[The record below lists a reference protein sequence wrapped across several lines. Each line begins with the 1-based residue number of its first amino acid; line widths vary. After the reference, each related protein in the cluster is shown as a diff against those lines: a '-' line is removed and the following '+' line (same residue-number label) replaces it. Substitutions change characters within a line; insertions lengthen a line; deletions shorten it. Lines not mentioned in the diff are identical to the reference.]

1 MALFDRFLNRR
12 AVPAYALPLLA
23 ALFVGAVVLTGW
35 LFRGQRLDLTQ
46 NQQYTLSAGTVHILE
61 GAKQPVKLRLFY
73 SETATRNYP
82 QFRVFAQRVQEL
94 LQEISERSRGK
105 VTLEVIDPVPFSDA
119 EDQAAGFGLRGLPL
133 NNSGESLYFGLVGS
147 TADGSDVIMPFIHPD
162 KEAFLEY
169 DIAKLLSSLIES
181 KPPVIALLSNLP
193 TGPNIDASGQPN
205 LGWLIDQQLSDR
217 FELRRL
223 QANPGSIGDDVD
235 LLMVVHPKQLSDD
248 TLYAIDQF
256 VLRGGRLLAFV
267 DPDAETDVGGNP
279 MDPASLGMGRSSDL
293 GRLFGA
299 WGIEYNPVQVVLDPQ
314 YALQVQPPDPSAAP
328 VRNPSLLGLNKA
340 AMNQR
345 DVVSADLESVNLA
358 SAGAFSLAETSPLK
372 LETLLQSSSKAALS
386 DTETVR
392 LAAGDPSRLIEGL
405 KPADTPFV
413 LAARLSGNLKT
424 AFPERRADKQLMQ
437 SAKPANMIIVA
448 DTDILSDRL
457 WADVQ
462 NFLGQ
467 PIVNAFANNG
477 DFIYNA
483 VDNLIG
489 NSDLIAVRTR
499 MTARRPF
506 QRVETLRRTA
516 EQRYQL
522 QEKQLQ
528 QQLADLE
535 QKLSALQPAQ
545 AEGAPPA
552 ALTAAQQVELQKF
565 QKQKAQARRELRD
578 VQHQLNADI
587 DELGGRIKLLNILA
601 MPALVV
607 MFAAFLAFRRRAQR
621 RSARSPG

>member
-1 MALFDRFLNRR
+1 MALFDRFFNRR

-23 ALFVGAVVLTGW
+23 LLFVGAVVLSGW
-35 LFRGQRLDLTQ
+35 LFRGLRLDLTQ
-46 NQQYTLSAGTVHILE
+46 NRQYTLSAGTLHILE

-73 SETATRNYP
+73 SETAARNYP

-94 LQEISERSRGK
+94 LLEISERSKGK
-105 VTLEVIDPVPFSDA
+105 VTLEVVDPEPFSDA
-119 EDQAAGFGLRGLPL
+119 EDQAASFGLRGLPL
-133 NNSGESLYFGLVGS
+133 GNNGGSLYFGLVGS
-147 TADGSDVIMPFIHPD
+147 TADGSEVIMPFVHPD

-169 DIAKLLSSLIES
+169 DVAKLLSSLIEP
-181 KPPVIALLSNLP
+181 KPPVIGLLSDLP

-223 QANPGSIGDDVD
+223 QADPGSIGDDVD
-235 LLMVVHPKQLSDD
+235 LLMVVHPKQFSDD

-256 VLRGGRLLAFV
+256 VLRGGRLLVFV
-267 DPDAETDVGGNP
+267 DPDAETDAGGNP
-279 MDPASLGMGRSSDL
+279 MDPASLGLGRSSDL
-293 GRLFGA
+293 GRLFDA

-358 SAGAFSLAETSPLK
+358 SAGFFSLAESSPLK

-392 LAAGDPSRLIEGL
+392 LAAGDPSRLLQGL

-413 LAARLSGNLKT
+413 LAARLSGTLKT
-424 AFPERRADKQLMQ
+424 AFPERHADKQLMQ
-437 SAKPANMIIVA
+437 SAKPANMILVA

-477 DFIYNA
+477 DFVYNA

-499 MTARRPF
+499 VTARRPF

-516 EQRYQL
+516 EQRYQA
-522 QEKQLQ
+522 QEQQLQ
-528 QQLADLE
+528 QQLAELE
-535 QKLSALQPAQ
+535 RKLSSLQPAQ

-552 ALTAAQQVELQKF
+552 PLTAAQQAELQKF
-565 QKQKAQARRELRD
+565 QKQKAQARRELRE

-587 DELGGRIKLLNILA
+587 DELGGRIKLINILA
-601 MPALVV
+601 MPVLVV
-607 MFAAFLAFRRRAQR
+607 LVAAFLAFRRRSQR
-621 RSARSPG
+621 RSA

>member
-1 MALFDRFLNRR
+1 MALFDRFFNRR

-23 ALFVGAVVLTGW
+23 LLFVGAVVLSGW
-35 LFRGQRLDLTQ
+35 LFRGLRLDLTQ
-46 NQQYTLSAGTVHILE
+46 NRQYTLSAGTLHILD

-73 SETATRNYP
+73 SETAARNYP

-94 LQEISERSRGK
+94 LLEISERSKGR
-105 VTLEVIDPVPFSDA
+105 VTLEVIDPEPFSDA
-119 EDQAAGFGLRGLPL
+119 EDQAASFGLRGLPL
-133 NNSGESLYFGLVGS
+133 GNNGGSLYFGLVGS
-147 TADGSDVIMPFIHPD
+147 TADGSEVIMPFVHPD

-169 DIAKLLSSLIES
+169 DVAKLLSSLIEP
-181 KPPVIALLSNLP
+181 KPPVIGLLSDLP

-223 QANPGSIGDDVD
+223 QADPGSIGDDVD
-235 LLMVVHPKQLSDD
+235 LLMVVHPKQFSDD

-256 VLRGGRLLAFV
+256 VLRGGRLLVFV
-267 DPDAETDVGGNP
+267 DPDAETDAGGNP
-279 MDPASLGMGRSSDL
+279 MDPASLGLGRSSDL
-293 GRLFGA
+293 GRLFDA

-358 SAGAFSLAETSPLK
+358 SVGFFSLAESSPLK

-392 LAAGDPSRLIEGL
+392 LAAGDPSRLLQGL

-413 LAARLSGNLKT
+413 LAARLSGTLKT
-424 AFPERRADKQLMQ
+424 AFPERHADKQLMQ
-437 SAKPANMIIVA
+437 SAKPANMILVA

-477 DFIYNA
+477 DFVYNA

-499 MTARRPF
+499 VTARRPF

-516 EQRYQL
+516 EQRYQA
-522 QEKQLQ
+522 QEQQLQ
-528 QQLADLE
+528 QQLAELE
-535 QKLSALQPAQ
+535 RKLSALQPAQ

-552 ALTAAQQVELQKF
+552 PLTAAQQAELQKF
-565 QKQKAQARRELRD
+565 QKQKAQARRELRE

-587 DELGGRIKLLNILA
+587 DELGGRIKLINILA
-601 MPALVV
+601 MPVLVV
-607 MFAAFLAFRRRAQR
+607 LVAAFLAFRRRSQR
-621 RSARSPG
+621 RSA

>member
-1 MALFDRFLNRR
+1 MALFDRFFNRR

-23 ALFVGAVVLTGW
+23 LLFVGAVVLSGW
-35 LFRGQRLDLTQ
+35 LFRGLRLDLTQ
-46 NQQYTLSAGTVHILE
+46 NRQYTLSAGTLHILE
-61 GAKQPVKLRLFY
+61 GAKQPVKLQLFY
-73 SETATRNYP
+73 SETAARNYP

-94 LQEISERSRGK
+94 LLEISERSKGR
-105 VTLEVIDPVPFSDA
+105 VTLEVIDPEPFSDA
-119 EDQAAGFGLRGLPL
+119 EDQAASFGLRGLPL
-133 NNSGESLYFGLVGS
+133 GNNGGSLYFGLVGS
-147 TADGSDVIMPFIHPD
+147 TADGSEVIMPFVHPD

-169 DIAKLLSSLIES
+169 DVAKLLSSLIEP
-181 KPPVIALLSNLP
+181 KPPVIGLLSDLP

-223 QANPGSIGDDVD
+223 QADPGSIGDDVD
-235 LLMVVHPKQLSDD
+235 LLMVVHPKQFSDD

-256 VLRGGRLLAFV
+256 VLRGGRLLVFV
-267 DPDAETDVGGNP
+267 DPDAETDAGGNP
-279 MDPASLGMGRSSDL
+279 MDPASLGLGRSSDL
-293 GRLFGA
+293 GRLFDA

-358 SAGAFSLAETSPLK
+358 SAGFFSLAESSPLK

-392 LAAGDPSRLIEGL
+392 LAAGDPSRLLQGL

-413 LAARLSGNLKT
+413 LAARLSGTLKT
-424 AFPERRADKQLMQ
+424 AFPERHADKQLMQ
-437 SAKPANMIIVA
+437 SAKPANMILVA

-477 DFIYNA
+477 DFVYNA

-499 MTARRPF
+499 VTARRPF

-516 EQRYQL
+516 EQRYQA
-522 QEKQLQ
+522 QEQQLQ
-528 QQLADLE
+528 QQLAELE
-535 QKLSALQPAQ
+535 RKLSALQPAQ

-552 ALTAAQQVELQKF
+552 PLTAAQQAELQKF
-565 QKQKAQARRELRD
+565 QKQKAQARRELRE

-587 DELGGRIKLLNILA
+587 DELGGRIKLINILA
-601 MPALVV
+601 MPVLVV
-607 MFAAFLAFRRRAQR
+607 LVAAFLAFRRRSQR
-621 RSARSPG
+621 RSA

>member
-1 MALFDRFLNRR
+1 MAPFNRLADRFLNRR

-23 ALFVGAVVLTGW
+23 VLFVALVVLSGW
-35 LFRGQRLDLTQ
+35 LFRGLRLDLTQ
-46 NQQYTLSAGTVHILE
+46 NRQYTLSPGTLHIVE

-73 SETATRNYP
+73 SETAARNYP

-94 LQEISERSRGK
+94 LQEISERSKGK
-105 VTLEVIDPVPFSDA
+105 IALETIDPEPFSDA
-119 EDQAAGFGLRGLPL
+119 EDEAASFGLRGLPL
-133 NNSGESLYFGLVGS
+133 NNSGGSLYFGLVGS

-169 DIAKLLSSLIES
+169 DIAKLLASLIEA
-181 KPPVIALLSNLP
+181 KPPVIGLLSDLP
-193 TGPNIDASGQPN
+193 TGPNIDANGQPN

-235 LLMVVHPKQLSDD
+235 LLMVVHPKQFSDD

-256 VLRGGRLLAFV
+256 VLRGGRLLVFV

-279 MDPASLGMGRSSDL
+279 MDPASLGLGRSSDL

-314 YALQVQPPDPSAAP
+314 YALQVQPPDPNAAP

-358 SAGAFSLAETSPLK
+358 STGSFSLTEDSPLK
-372 LETLLQSSSKAALS
+372 LEALLQSSSKASLS
-386 DTETVR
+386 DNETVR
-392 LAAGDPSRLIEGL
+392 LAAGDPSQLLQSI
-405 KPADTPFV
+405 KPADSPFI

-424 AFPERRADKQLMQ
+424 AFPERRAEKQLMQ
-437 SAKPANMIIVA
+437 SVKTANMIVVA

-477 DFIYNA
+477 DFVYNA

-516 EQRYQL
+516 EQRYQT
-522 QEKQLQ
+522 QERQLQ
-528 QQLADLE
+528 QQLAELE

-552 ALTAAQQVELQKF
+552 ALTAEQQAELQKF

-587 DELGGRIKLLNILA
+587 DELGGRIKLINILA
-601 MPALVV
+601 MPAIVILV
-607 MFAAFLAFRRRAQR
+607 AGFLAFRRRSQR
-621 RSARSPG
+621 RPA

>member
-1 MALFDRFLNRR
+1 MALFDRFFNRR

-23 ALFVGAVVLTGW
+23 LLFVGAVVLSGW
-35 LFRGQRLDLTQ
+35 LFRGLRLDLTQ
-46 NQQYTLSAGTVHILE
+46 NRQYTLSAGTLHILD

-73 SETATRNYP
+73 SETAARNYP

-94 LQEISERSRGK
+94 LLEISERSKGR
-105 VTLEVIDPVPFSDA
+105 VTLEVIDPEPFSDA
-119 EDQAAGFGLRGLPL
+119 EDQAASFGLRGLPL
-133 NNSGESLYFGLVGS
+133 GNNGGSLYFGLVGS
-147 TADGSDVIMPFIHPD
+147 TADGSEVIMPFVHPD

-169 DIAKLLSSLIES
+169 DVAKLLSSLIEP
-181 KPPVIALLSNLP
+181 KPPVIGLLSDLP

-223 QANPGSIGDDVD
+223 QADPGSIGDDVD
-235 LLMVVHPKQLSDD
+235 LLMVVHPKQFSDD

-256 VLRGGRLLAFV
+256 VLRGGRLLVFV
-267 DPDAETDVGGNP
+267 DPDAETDAGGNP
-279 MDPASLGMGRSSDL
+279 MDPASLGLGRSSDL
-293 GRLFGA
+293 GRLFDA

-358 SAGAFSLAETSPLK
+358 SVGFFSLAESSPLK

-392 LAAGDPSRLIEGL
+392 LAAGDPSRLLQGL

-413 LAARLSGNLKT
+413 LAARLSGTLKT
-424 AFPERRADKQLMQ
+424 AFPERHADKQLMQ
-437 SAKPANMIIVA
+437 SAKPANMILVA

-477 DFIYNA
+477 DFVYNA

-499 MTARRPF
+499 VTARRPF

-516 EQRYQL
+516 EQRYQA
-522 QEKQLQ
+522 QEQQLQ
-528 QQLADLE
+528 QQLAELE
-535 QKLSALQPAQ
+535 RKLSSLQPAQ

-552 ALTAAQQVELQKF
+552 PLTAAQQAELQKF
-565 QKQKAQARRELRD
+565 QKQKAQARRELRE

-587 DELGGRIKLLNILA
+587 DELGGRIKLINILA
-601 MPALVV
+601 MPVLVV
-607 MFAAFLAFRRRAQR
+607 LVAAFLAFRRRSQR
-621 RSARSPG
+621 RSA

>member
-1 MALFDRFLNRR
+1 MALFDRFFNRR

-23 ALFVGAVVLTGW
+23 LLFVGAVVLSGW
-35 LFRGQRLDLTQ
+35 LFRGLRLDLTQ
-46 NQQYTLSAGTVHILE
+46 NRQYTLSAGTLHILE

-73 SETATRNYP
+73 SETAARNYP
-82 QFRVFAQRVQEL
+82 QFRVFAQRVEEL
-94 LQEISERSRGK
+94 LLEISERSKGR
-105 VTLEVIDPVPFSDA
+105 VTLEVIDPEPFSDA
-119 EDQAAGFGLRGLPL
+119 EDQAASFGLRGLPL
-133 NNSGESLYFGLVGS
+133 GNNGGSLYFGLVGS
-147 TADGSDVIMPFIHPD
+147 TADGSEVIMPFVHPD

-169 DIAKLLSSLIES
+169 DVAKLLSSLIEP
-181 KPPVIALLSNLP
+181 KPPVIGLLSDLP

-223 QANPGSIGDDVD
+223 QADPGSIGDDVD
-235 LLMVVHPKQLSDD
+235 LLMVVHPKQFSDD

-256 VLRGGRLLAFV
+256 VLRGGRLLVFV
-267 DPDAETDVGGNP
+267 DPDAETDAGGNP
-279 MDPASLGMGRSSDL
+279 MDPASLGLGRSSDL
-293 GRLFGA
+293 GRLFDA

-358 SAGAFSLAETSPLK
+358 SAGFFSLAESSPLK

-392 LAAGDPSRLIEGL
+392 LAAGDPSRLLQGL

-413 LAARLSGNLKT
+413 LAARLSGTLKT
-424 AFPERRADKQLMQ
+424 AFPERHADKQLMQ
-437 SAKPANMIIVA
+437 SAKPANMILVA

-477 DFIYNA
+477 DFVYNA

-499 MTARRPF
+499 VTARRPF

-516 EQRYQL
+516 EQRYQA
-522 QEKQLQ
+522 QEQQLQ
-528 QQLADLE
+528 QQLAELE
-535 QKLSALQPAQ
+535 RKLSALQPAQ

-552 ALTAAQQVELQKF
+552 PLTAAQQAELQKF
-565 QKQKAQARRELRD
+565 QKQKAQARRELRE

-587 DELGGRIKLLNILA
+587 DELGGRIKLINILA
-601 MPALVV
+601 MPVLVV
-607 MFAAFLAFRRRAQR
+607 LVAAFLAFRRRSQR
-621 RSARSPG
+621 RSA

>member
-1 MALFDRFLNRR
+1 MALFDRLLNRR

-23 ALFVGAVVLTGW
+23 VLFVAAVVLSGW

-46 NQQYTLSAGTVHILE
+46 NQQYTLSAGTLHILE
-61 GAKQPVKLRLFY
+61 GARQPVKLRLFY
-73 SETATRNYP
+73 SETAARNYP

-94 LQEISERSRGK
+94 LQEISERSKGK
-105 VTLEVIDPVPFSDA
+105 VTLEIIDPEPFSDA

-133 NNSGESLYFGLVGS
+133 NNGGESLYFGLVGS

-169 DIAKLLSSLIES
+169 DVAKLLSSLVES
-181 KPPVIALLSNLP
+181 KPPVIGLLSDLP

-217 FELRRL
+217 FEMRRL

-235 LLMVVHPKQLSDD
+235 LLMVVHPKQFSDD

-256 VLRGGRLLAFV
+256 VLRGGRLLVFV

-279 MDPASLGMGRSSDL
+279 MDPASLGLGRSSDL
-293 GRLFGA
+293 GRLFDA

-314 YALQVQPPDPSAAP
+314 YALQVQPPDPGAAP
-328 VRNPSLLGLNKA
+328 VRNPALLGLNKV

-358 SAGAFSLAETSPLK
+358 SAGALSLAEDSPLE
-372 LETLLQSSSKAALS
+372 LETLLQSSPKAALS
-386 DTETVR
+386 DSETVR
-392 LAAGDPSRLIEGL
+392 LAAGDPTRLLQGL
-405 KPADTPFV
+405 KSADTSFV
-413 LAARLSGNLKT
+413 LAARLSGKLKT
-424 AFPERRADKQLMQ
+424 AFPERRAEKQLMQ
-437 SAKPANMIIVA
+437 SIKPANMIVVA

-477 DFIYNA
+477 DFVYNA

-506 QRVETLRRTA
+506 QRVETLRRAA
-516 EQRYQL
+516 EQRYQT
-522 QEKQLQ
+522 QEQQLQ
-528 QQLADLE
+528 QQLVELE

-552 ALTAAQQVELQKF
+552 PLTAAQQAELQKF
-565 QKQKAQARRELRD
+565 QKQKAQARRQLRD

-587 DELGGRIKLLNILA
+587 DELGGRVKLINILA
-601 MPALVV
+601 MPVLVV
-607 MFAAFLAFRRRAQR
+607 MIAGFLAFRRRSR
-621 RSARSPG
+621 RHPA

>member
-1 MALFDRFLNRR
+1 MALFDRFFNRR

-23 ALFVGAVVLTGW
+23 LLFVGAVVLSGW
-35 LFRGQRLDLTQ
+35 LFRGLRLDLTQ
-46 NQQYTLSAGTVHILE
+46 NRQYTLSAGTLHILE

-73 SETATRNYP
+73 SETAARNYP
-82 QFRVFAQRVQEL
+82 QFRVFAQRVEEL
-94 LQEISERSRGK
+94 LLEISERSKGR
-105 VTLEVIDPVPFSDA
+105 VTLEVIDPEPFSDA
-119 EDQAAGFGLRGLPL
+119 EDQAASFGLRGLPL
-133 NNSGESLYFGLVGS
+133 GNNGGSLYFGLVGS
-147 TADGSDVIMPFIHPD
+147 TADGSEVIMPFVHPD

-169 DIAKLLSSLIES
+169 DVAKLLSSLIEP
-181 KPPVIALLSNLP
+181 KPPVIGLLSDLP

-223 QANPGSIGDDVD
+223 QADPGSIGDDVD
-235 LLMVVHPKQLSDD
+235 LLMVVHPKQFSDD

-256 VLRGGRLLAFV
+256 VLRGGRLLVFV
-267 DPDAETDVGGNP
+267 DPDAETDAGGNP
-279 MDPASLGMGRSSDL
+279 MDPASLGLGRSSDL
-293 GRLFGA
+293 GRLFDA

-358 SAGAFSLAETSPLK
+358 SVGFFSLAESSPLK

-392 LAAGDPSRLIEGL
+392 LAAGDPSRLLQGL

-413 LAARLSGNLKT
+413 LAARLSGTLKT
-424 AFPERRADKQLMQ
+424 AFPERHADKQLMQ
-437 SAKPANMIIVA
+437 SAKPANMILVA

-477 DFIYNA
+477 DFVYNA

-499 MTARRPF
+499 VTARRPF

-516 EQRYQL
+516 EQRYQA
-522 QEKQLQ
+522 QEQQLQ
-528 QQLADLE
+528 QQLAELE
-535 QKLSALQPAQ
+535 RKLSALQPAQ

-552 ALTAAQQVELQKF
+552 PLTAAQQAELQKF
-565 QKQKAQARRELRD
+565 QKQKAQARRELRE

-587 DELGGRIKLLNILA
+587 DELGGRIKLINILA
-601 MPALVV
+601 MPVLVV
-607 MFAAFLAFRRRAQR
+607 LVAAFLAFRRRSQR
-621 RSARSPG
+621 RSA

>member
-1 MALFDRFLNRR
+1 MALFDRFFNRR

-23 ALFVGAVVLTGW
+23 VLFVGAVVLSGW
-35 LFRGQRLDLTQ
+35 LFRGLRLDLTQ
-46 NQQYTLSAGTVHILE
+46 NRQYTLSAGTLHILE
-61 GAKQPVKLRLFY
+61 GAKQPVKLQLFY
-73 SETATRNYP
+73 SETAARNYP

-94 LQEISERSRGK
+94 LLEISERSKGR
-105 VTLEVIDPVPFSDA
+105 VTLEVIDPEPFSDA
-119 EDQAAGFGLRGLPL
+119 EDQAASFGLRGLPL
-133 NNSGESLYFGLVGS
+133 GNNGGSLYFGLVGS
-147 TADGSDVIMPFIHPD
+147 TADGSEVIMPFVHPD

-169 DIAKLLSSLIES
+169 DVAKLLSSLIEP
-181 KPPVIALLSNLP
+181 KPPVIGLLSDLP

-223 QANPGSIGDDVD
+223 QADPGSIGDDVD
-235 LLMVVHPKQLSDD
+235 LLMVVHPKQFSDD

-256 VLRGGRLLAFV
+256 VLRGGRLLVFV
-267 DPDAETDVGGNP
+267 DPDAETDAGGNP
-279 MDPASLGMGRSSDL
+279 MDPASLGLGRSSDL
-293 GRLFGA
+293 GRLFDA

-358 SAGAFSLAETSPLK
+358 SAGFFSLAESSPLK

-392 LAAGDPSRLIEGL
+392 LAAGDPSRLLQGL

-413 LAARLSGNLKT
+413 LAARLSGTLKT
-424 AFPERRADKQLMQ
+424 AFPERHADKQLMQ
-437 SAKPANMIIVA
+437 SAKPANMILVA

-477 DFIYNA
+477 DFVYNA

-499 MTARRPF
+499 VTARRPF

-516 EQRYQL
+516 EQRYQA
-522 QEKQLQ
+522 QEQQLQ
-528 QQLADLE
+528 QQLAELE
-535 QKLSALQPAQ
+535 RKLSALQPAQ

-552 ALTAAQQVELQKF
+552 PLTAAQQAELQKF
-565 QKQKAQARRELRD
+565 QKQKAQARRELRE

-587 DELGGRIKLLNILA
+587 DELGGRIKLINILA
-601 MPALVV
+601 MPVLVV
-607 MFAAFLAFRRRAQR
+607 LVAAFLAFRRRSQR
-621 RSARSPG
+621 RSA

>member
-23 ALFVGAVVLTGW
+23 VLFVGAVVLSGW
-35 LFRGQRLDLTQ
+35 LFRGLRLDLTQ
-46 NQQYTLSAGTVHILE
+46 NRQYTLSAGTLHILD

-73 SETATRNYP
+73 SETAARNYP

-94 LQEISERSRGK
+94 LLEISERSKGR
-105 VTLEVIDPVPFSDA
+105 VTLEVIDPEPFSDA
-119 EDQAAGFGLRGLPL
+119 EDQAASFGLRGLPL
-133 NNSGESLYFGLVGS
+133 GNNGGSLYFGLVGS
-147 TADGSDVIMPFIHPD
+147 TADGSEVIMPFVHPD

-169 DIAKLLSSLIES
+169 DVAKLLSSLIEP
-181 KPPVIALLSNLP
+181 KPPVIGLLSDLP

-223 QANPGSIGDDVD
+223 QADPGSIGDDVD
-235 LLMVVHPKQLSDD
+235 LLMVVHPKQFSDD

-256 VLRGGRLLAFV
+256 VLRGGRLLVFV
-267 DPDAETDVGGNP
+267 DPDAETDAGGNP
-279 MDPASLGMGRSSDL
+279 MDPASLGLGRSSDL
-293 GRLFGA
+293 GRLFDA

-358 SAGAFSLAETSPLK
+358 SAGFFSLAESSPLK

-392 LAAGDPSRLIEGL
+392 LAAGDPSRLLQGL

-413 LAARLSGNLKT
+413 LAARLSGTLKT
-424 AFPERRADKQLMQ
+424 AFPERHADKQLMQ
-437 SAKPANMIIVA
+437 SAKPANMILVA

-477 DFIYNA
+477 DFVYNA

-499 MTARRPF
+499 VTARRPF

-516 EQRYQL
+516 EQRYQA
-522 QEKQLQ
+522 QEQQLQ
-528 QQLADLE
+528 QQLAELE
-535 QKLSALQPAQ
+535 RKLSSLQPAQ

-552 ALTAAQQVELQKF
+552 PLTAAQQAELQKF
-565 QKQKAQARRELRD
+565 QKQKAQARRELRE

-587 DELGGRIKLLNILA
+587 DELGGRIKLINILA
-601 MPALVV
+601 MPVLVV
-607 MFAAFLAFRRRAQR
+607 LVAAFLAFRRRSQR
-621 RSARSPG
+621 RSA

>member
-1 MALFDRFLNRR
+1 MALFDRFFNRR

-23 ALFVGAVVLTGW
+23 LLFVGAVVLSGW
-35 LFRGQRLDLTQ
+35 LFRGLRLDLTQ
-46 NQQYTLSAGTVHILE
+46 NRQYTLSAGTLHILE

-73 SETATRNYP
+73 SETAARNYP
-82 QFRVFAQRVQEL
+82 QFRVFAQRVEEL
-94 LQEISERSRGK
+94 LLEISERSKGR
-105 VTLEVIDPVPFSDA
+105 VTLEVIDPEPFSDA
-119 EDQAAGFGLRGLPL
+119 EDQAASFGLRGLPL
-133 NNSGESLYFGLVGS
+133 GNNGGSLYFGLVGS
-147 TADGSDVIMPFIHPD
+147 TADGSEVIMPFVHPD

-169 DIAKLLSSLIES
+169 DVAKLLSSLIEP
-181 KPPVIALLSNLP
+181 KPPVIGLLSDLP

-223 QANPGSIGDDVD
+223 QADPGSIGDDVD
-235 LLMVVHPKQLSDD
+235 LLMVVHPKQFSDD

-267 DPDAETDVGGNP
+267 DPDAETDAGGNP
-279 MDPASLGMGRSSDL
+279 MDPASLGLGRSSDL
-293 GRLFGA
+293 GRLFDA

-358 SAGAFSLAETSPLK
+358 SAGFFSLAESSPLK

-392 LAAGDPSRLIEGL
+392 LAAGDPSRLLQGL

-413 LAARLSGNLKT
+413 LAARLSGTLKT
-424 AFPERRADKQLMQ
+424 AFPERHADKQLMQ
-437 SAKPANMIIVA
+437 SAKPANMILVA

-477 DFIYNA
+477 DFVYNA

-499 MTARRPF
+499 VTARRPF

-516 EQRYQL
+516 EQRYQA
-522 QEKQLQ
+522 QEQQLQ
-528 QQLADLE
+528 QQLAELE
-535 QKLSALQPAQ
+535 RKLSALQPAQ

-552 ALTAAQQVELQKF
+552 PLTAAQQAELQKF
-565 QKQKAQARRELRD
+565 QKQKTQARRELRE

-587 DELGGRIKLLNILA
+587 DELGGRIKLINILA
-601 MPALVV
+601 MPMLVV
-607 MFAAFLAFRRRAQR
+607 LVAAFLAFRRRSR
-621 RSARSPG
+621 RRPA

>member
-1 MALFDRFLNRR
+1 MALFDRFFNRR

-23 ALFVGAVVLTGW
+23 LLFVGAVVLSGW
-35 LFRGQRLDLTQ
+35 LFRGLRLDLTQ
-46 NQQYTLSAGTVHILE
+46 NRQYTLSAGTLHILE

-73 SETATRNYP
+73 SETAARNYP

-94 LQEISERSRGK
+94 LLEISERSKGR
-105 VTLEVIDPVPFSDA
+105 VTLEVIDPEPFSDA
-119 EDQAAGFGLRGLPL
+119 EDQAASFGLRGLPL
-133 NNSGESLYFGLVGS
+133 GNNGGSLYFGLVGS
-147 TADGSDVIMPFIHPD
+147 TADGSEVIMPFVHPD

-169 DIAKLLSSLIES
+169 DVAKLLSSLIEP
-181 KPPVIALLSNLP
+181 KPPVIGLLSDLP

-223 QANPGSIGDDVD
+223 QADPGSIGDDVD
-235 LLMVVHPKQLSDD
+235 LLMVVHPKQFSDD

-256 VLRGGRLLAFV
+256 VLRGGRLLVFV
-267 DPDAETDVGGNP
+267 DPDAETDAGGNP
-279 MDPASLGMGRSSDL
+279 MDPASLGLGRSSDL
-293 GRLFGA
+293 GRLFDA

-358 SAGAFSLAETSPLK
+358 SAGFFSLAESSPLK

-392 LAAGDPSRLIEGL
+392 LAAGDPSRLLQGL

-413 LAARLSGNLKT
+413 LAARLSGTLKT
-424 AFPERRADKQLMQ
+424 AFPERHADKQLMQ
-437 SAKPANMIIVA
+437 SAKPANMILVA

-477 DFIYNA
+477 DFVYNA

-499 MTARRPF
+499 VTARRPF

-516 EQRYQL
+516 EQRYQA
-522 QEKQLQ
+522 QEQQLQ
-528 QQLADLE
+528 QQLAELE
-535 QKLSALQPAQ
+535 RKLSALQPAQ

-552 ALTAAQQVELQKF
+552 PLTAAQQAELQKF
-565 QKQKAQARRELRD
+565 QKQKAQARRELRE

-587 DELGGRIKLLNILA
+587 DELGGRIKLINILA
-601 MPALVV
+601 MPVLVV
-607 MFAAFLAFRRRAQR
+607 LVAAFLAFRRRSQR
-621 RSARSPG
+621 RSA

>member
-1 MALFDRFLNRR
+1 MALFDRFFNRR

-23 ALFVGAVVLTGW
+23 LLFVGAVVLSGW
-35 LFRGQRLDLTQ
+35 LFRGLRLDLTQ
-46 NQQYTLSAGTVHILE
+46 NRQYTLSAGTLHILE

-73 SETATRNYP
+73 SETAARNYP
-82 QFRVFAQRVQEL
+82 QFRVFAQRVEEL
-94 LQEISERSRGK
+94 LLEISERSKGR
-105 VTLEVIDPVPFSDA
+105 VTLEVIDPEPFSDA
-119 EDQAAGFGLRGLPL
+119 EDQAASFGLRGLPL
-133 NNSGESLYFGLVGS
+133 GNNGGSLYFGLVGS
-147 TADGSDVIMPFIHPD
+147 TADGSEVIMPFVHPD

-169 DIAKLLSSLIES
+169 DVAKLLSSLIEP
-181 KPPVIALLSNLP
+181 KPPVIGLLSDLP

-223 QANPGSIGDDVD
+223 QADPGSIGDDVD
-235 LLMVVHPKQLSDD
+235 LLMVVHPKQFSDD

-256 VLRGGRLLAFV
+256 VLRGGRLLVFV
-267 DPDAETDVGGNP
+267 DPDAETDAGANP
-279 MDPASLGMGRSSDL
+279 MDPASLGLGRSSDL
-293 GRLFGA
+293 GRLFDA

-358 SAGAFSLAETSPLK
+358 SAGFFSLAESSPLK

-392 LAAGDPSRLIEGL
+392 LAAGDPSRLLQGL

-413 LAARLSGNLKT
+413 LAARLSGTLKT
-424 AFPERRADKQLMQ
+424 AFPERHADKQLMQ
-437 SAKPANMIIVA
+437 SAKPANMILVA

-477 DFIYNA
+477 DFVYNA

-499 MTARRPF
+499 VTARRPF

-516 EQRYQL
+516 EQRYQA
-522 QEKQLQ
+522 QEQQLQ
-528 QQLADLE
+528 QQLAELE
-535 QKLSALQPAQ
+535 RKLSALQPAQ

-552 ALTAAQQVELQKF
+552 PLTAAQQAELQKF
-565 QKQKAQARRELRD
+565 QKQKAQARRELRE

-587 DELGGRIKLLNILA
+587 DELGGRIKLINILA
-601 MPALVV
+601 MPVLVV
-607 MFAAFLAFRRRAQR
+607 LVAAFLAFRRRSQR
-621 RSARSPG
+621 RSA

>member
-1 MALFDRFLNRR
+1 MALFDRFFNRR

-23 ALFVGAVVLTGW
+23 LLFVGAVVLSGW
-35 LFRGQRLDLTQ
+35 LFRGLRLDLTQ
-46 NQQYTLSAGTVHILE
+46 NRQYTLSAGTLHILE
-61 GAKQPVKLRLFY
+61 GAKQPVKLQLFY
-73 SETATRNYP
+73 SETAARNYP

-94 LQEISERSRGK
+94 LLEISERSKGR
-105 VTLEVIDPVPFSDA
+105 VTLEVIDPEPFSDA
-119 EDQAAGFGLRGLPL
+119 EDQAASFGLRGLPL
-133 NNSGESLYFGLVGS
+133 GNNGGSLYFGLVGS
-147 TADGSDVIMPFIHPD
+147 TADGSEVIMPFVHPD

-169 DIAKLLSSLIES
+169 DVAKLLSSLIEP
-181 KPPVIALLSNLP
+181 KPPVIGLLSDLP

-223 QANPGSIGDDVD
+223 QADPGSIGDDVD
-235 LLMVVHPKQLSDD
+235 LLMVVHPKQFSDD

-256 VLRGGRLLAFV
+256 VLRGGRLLVFV
-267 DPDAETDVGGNP
+267 DPDAETDAGANP
-279 MDPASLGMGRSSDL
+279 MDPASLGLGRSSDL
-293 GRLFGA
+293 GRLFDA

-358 SAGAFSLAETSPLK
+358 SAGFFSLAESSPLK

-392 LAAGDPSRLIEGL
+392 LAAGDPSRLLQGL

-413 LAARLSGNLKT
+413 LAARLSGTLKT
-424 AFPERRADKQLMQ
+424 AFPERHADKQLMQ
-437 SAKPANMIIVA
+437 SAKPANMILVA

-477 DFIYNA
+477 DFVYNA

-499 MTARRPF
+499 VTARRPF

-516 EQRYQL
+516 EQRYQA
-522 QEKQLQ
+522 QEQQLQ
-528 QQLADLE
+528 QQLAELE
-535 QKLSALQPAQ
+535 RKLSALQPAQ

-552 ALTAAQQVELQKF
+552 PLTAAQQAELQKF
-565 QKQKAQARRELRD
+565 QKQKAQARRELRE

-587 DELGGRIKLLNILA
+587 DELGGRIKLINILA
-601 MPALVV
+601 MPVLVV
-607 MFAAFLAFRRRAQR
+607 LVAAFLAFRRRSQR
-621 RSARSPG
+621 RSA

>member
-1 MALFDRFLNRR
+1 MALFDRFFNRR

-23 ALFVGAVVLTGW
+23 VLFVGAVVLSGW
-35 LFRGQRLDLTQ
+35 LFRGLRLDLTQ
-46 NQQYTLSAGTVHILE
+46 NRQYTLSAGTLHILE

-73 SETATRNYP
+73 SETAARNYP
-82 QFRVFAQRVQEL
+82 QFRVFAQRVEEL
-94 LQEISERSRGK
+94 LLEISERSKGR
-105 VTLEVIDPVPFSDA
+105 VTLEVIDPEPFSDA
-119 EDQAAGFGLRGLPL
+119 EDQAASFGLRGLPL
-133 NNSGESLYFGLVGS
+133 GNNGGSLYFGLVGS
-147 TADGSDVIMPFIHPD
+147 TADGSEVIMPFVHPD

-169 DIAKLLSSLIES
+169 DVAKLLSSLIEP
-181 KPPVIALLSNLP
+181 KPPVIGLLSDLP

-223 QANPGSIGDDVD
+223 QADPGSIGDDVD
-235 LLMVVHPKQLSDD
+235 LLMVVHPKQFSDD

-256 VLRGGRLLAFV
+256 VLRGGRLLVFV
-267 DPDAETDVGGNP
+267 DPDAETDAGGNP
-279 MDPASLGMGRSSDL
+279 MDPASLGLGRSSDL
-293 GRLFGA
+293 GRLFDA

-358 SAGAFSLAETSPLK
+358 SVGFFSLAESSPLK

-392 LAAGDPSRLIEGL
+392 LAAGDPSRLLQGL

-413 LAARLSGNLKT
+413 LAARLSGTLKT
-424 AFPERRADKQLMQ
+424 AFPERHADKQLMQ
-437 SAKPANMIIVA
+437 SAKPANMILVA

-477 DFIYNA
+477 DFVYNA

-499 MTARRPF
+499 VTARRPF

-516 EQRYQL
+516 EQRYQA
-522 QEKQLQ
+522 QEQQLQ
-528 QQLADLE
+528 QQLAELE
-535 QKLSALQPAQ
+535 RKLSSLQPAQ

-552 ALTAAQQVELQKF
+552 PLTAAQQAELQKF
-565 QKQKAQARRELRD
+565 QKQKAQARRELRE

-587 DELGGRIKLLNILA
+587 DELGGRIKLINILA
-601 MPALVV
+601 MPVLVV
-607 MFAAFLAFRRRAQR
+607 LVAAFLAFRRRSQR
-621 RSARSPG
+621 RSA

>member
-1 MALFDRFLNRR
+1 MALFDRFFNRR

-23 ALFVGAVVLTGW
+23 VLFVGAVVLSGW
-35 LFRGQRLDLTQ
+35 LFRGLRLDLTQ
-46 NQQYTLSAGTVHILE
+46 NRQYTLSAGTLHILE

-73 SETATRNYP
+73 SETAARNYP
-82 QFRVFAQRVQEL
+82 QFRVFAQRVEEL
-94 LQEISERSRGK
+94 LLEISERSKGR
-105 VTLEVIDPVPFSDA
+105 VTLEVIDPEPFSDA
-119 EDQAAGFGLRGLPL
+119 EDQAASFGLRGLPL
-133 NNSGESLYFGLVGS
+133 GNNGGSLYFGLVGS
-147 TADGSDVIMPFIHPD
+147 TADGSEVIMPFVHPD

-169 DIAKLLSSLIES
+169 DVAKLLSSLIEP
-181 KPPVIALLSNLP
+181 KPPVIGLLSDLP

-223 QANPGSIGDDVD
+223 QADPGSIGDDVD
-235 LLMVVHPKQLSDD
+235 LLMVVHPKQFSDD

-256 VLRGGRLLAFV
+256 VLRGGRLLVFV
-267 DPDAETDVGGNP
+267 DPDAETDAGGNP
-279 MDPASLGMGRSSDL
+279 MDPASLGLGRSSDL
-293 GRLFGA
+293 GRLFDA

-358 SAGAFSLAETSPLK
+358 SAGFFSLAESSPLK

-392 LAAGDPSRLIEGL
+392 LAAGDPSRLLQGL

-413 LAARLSGNLKT
+413 LAARLSGTLKT
-424 AFPERRADKQLMQ
+424 AFPERHADKQLMQ
-437 SAKPANMIIVA
+437 SAKPANMILVA

-477 DFIYNA
+477 DFVYNA

-499 MTARRPF
+499 VTARRPF

-516 EQRYQL
+516 EQRYQA
-522 QEKQLQ
+522 QEQQLQ
-528 QQLADLE
+528 QQLAELE
-535 QKLSALQPAQ
+535 RKLSALQPAQ

-552 ALTAAQQVELQKF
+552 PLTAAQQAELQKF
-565 QKQKAQARRELRD
+565 QKQKAQARRELRE

-587 DELGGRIKLLNILA
+587 DELGGRIKLINILA
-601 MPALVV
+601 MPVLVV
-607 MFAAFLAFRRRAQR
+607 LVAAFLAFRRRSQR
-621 RSARSPG
+621 RSA

>member
-1 MALFDRFLNRR
+1 MALFDRFFNRR

-23 ALFVGAVVLTGW
+23 VLFVGAVVLSGW
-35 LFRGQRLDLTQ
+35 LFRGLRLDLTQ
-46 NQQYTLSAGTVHILE
+46 NRQYTLSAGTLHILD

-73 SETATRNYP
+73 SETAARNYP

-94 LQEISERSRGK
+94 LLEISERSKGR
-105 VTLEVIDPVPFSDA
+105 VTLEVIDPEPFSDA
-119 EDQAAGFGLRGLPL
+119 EDQAASFGLRGLPL
-133 NNSGESLYFGLVGS
+133 GNNGGSLYFGLVGS
-147 TADGSDVIMPFIHPD
+147 TADGSEVIMPFVHPD

-169 DIAKLLSSLIES
+169 DVAKLLSSLIEP
-181 KPPVIALLSNLP
+181 KPPVIGLLSDLP

-223 QANPGSIGDDVD
+223 QADPGSIGDDVD
-235 LLMVVHPKQLSDD
+235 LLMVVHPKQFSDD

-256 VLRGGRLLAFV
+256 VLRGGRLLVFV
-267 DPDAETDVGGNP
+267 DPDAETDAGGNP
-279 MDPASLGMGRSSDL
+279 MDPASLGLGRSSDL
-293 GRLFGA
+293 GRLFDA

-358 SAGAFSLAETSPLK
+358 SVGFFSLAESSPLK

-392 LAAGDPSRLIEGL
+392 LAAGDPSRLLQGL

-413 LAARLSGNLKT
+413 LAARLSGTLKT
-424 AFPERRADKQLMQ
+424 AFPERHADKQLMQ
-437 SAKPANMIIVA
+437 SAKPANMILVA

-477 DFIYNA
+477 DFVYNA

-499 MTARRPF
+499 VTARRPF

-516 EQRYQL
+516 EQRYQA
-522 QEKQLQ
+522 QEQQLQ
-528 QQLADLE
+528 QQLAELE
-535 QKLSALQPAQ
+535 RKLSSLQPAQ

-552 ALTAAQQVELQKF
+552 PLTAAQQAELQKF
-565 QKQKAQARRELRD
+565 QKQKAQARRELRE

-587 DELGGRIKLLNILA
+587 DELGGRIKLINILA
-601 MPALVV
+601 MPVLVV
-607 MFAAFLAFRRRAQR
+607 LVAAFLAFRRRSQR
-621 RSARSPG
+621 RSA

>member
-1 MALFDRFLNRR
+1 MALFDRFFNRR

-23 ALFVGAVVLTGW
+23 LLFVGAVVLSGW
-35 LFRGQRLDLTQ
+35 LFRGLRLDLTQ
-46 NQQYTLSAGTVHILE
+46 NRQYTLSAGTLHILE
-61 GAKQPVKLRLFY
+61 GAKQPVKLQLFY
-73 SETATRNYP
+73 SETAARNYP
-82 QFRVFAQRVQEL
+82 QFRVFAQRVEEL
-94 LQEISERSRGK
+94 LLEISERSKGR
-105 VTLEVIDPVPFSDA
+105 VTLEVIDPEPFSDA
-119 EDQAAGFGLRGLPL
+119 EDQAASFGLRGLPL
-133 NNSGESLYFGLVGS
+133 GNNGGSLYFGLVGS
-147 TADGSDVIMPFIHPD
+147 TADGSEVIMPFVHPD

-169 DIAKLLSSLIES
+169 DVAKLLSSLIEP
-181 KPPVIALLSNLP
+181 KPPVIGLLSDLP

-223 QANPGSIGDDVD
+223 QADPGSIGDDVD
-235 LLMVVHPKQLSDD
+235 LLMVVHPKQFSDD

-256 VLRGGRLLAFV
+256 VLRGGRLLVFV
-267 DPDAETDVGGNP
+267 DPDAETDAGGNP
-279 MDPASLGMGRSSDL
+279 MDPASLGLGRSSDL
-293 GRLFGA
+293 GRLFDA

-358 SAGAFSLAETSPLK
+358 SAGFFSLAESSPLK

-392 LAAGDPSRLIEGL
+392 LAAGDPSRLLQGL

-413 LAARLSGNLKT
+413 LAARLSGTLKT
-424 AFPERRADKQLMQ
+424 AFPERHADKQLMQ
-437 SAKPANMIIVA
+437 SAKPANMILVA

-477 DFIYNA
+477 DFVYNA

-499 MTARRPF
+499 VTARRPF

-516 EQRYQL
+516 EQRYQA
-522 QEKQLQ
+522 QEQQLQ
-528 QQLADLE
+528 QQLAELE
-535 QKLSALQPAQ
+535 RKLSALQPAQ

-552 ALTAAQQVELQKF
+552 PLTAAQQAELQKF
-565 QKQKAQARRELRD
+565 QKQKAQARRELRE

-587 DELGGRIKLLNILA
+587 DELGGRIKLINILA
-601 MPALVV
+601 MPVLVV
-607 MFAAFLAFRRRAQR
+607 LVAAFLAFRRRSQR
-621 RSARSPG
+621 RSA

>member
-1 MALFDRFLNRR
+1 MALFDRFFNRR

-23 ALFVGAVVLTGW
+23 VLFVGAVVLSGW
-35 LFRGQRLDLTQ
+35 LFRGLRLDLTQ
-46 NQQYTLSAGTVHILE
+46 NRQYTLSAGTLHILE

-73 SETATRNYP
+73 SETAARNYP
-82 QFRVFAQRVQEL
+82 QFRVFAQRVEEL
-94 LQEISERSRGK
+94 LLEISERSKGR
-105 VTLEVIDPVPFSDA
+105 VTLEVIDPEPFSDA
-119 EDQAAGFGLRGLPL
+119 EDQAASFGLRGLPL
-133 NNSGESLYFGLVGS
+133 GNNGGSLYFGLVGS
-147 TADGSDVIMPFIHPD
+147 TADGSEVIMPFVHPD

-169 DIAKLLSSLIES
+169 DVAKLLSSLIEP
-181 KPPVIALLSNLP
+181 KPPVIGLLSDLP

-223 QANPGSIGDDVD
+223 QADPGSIGDDVD
-235 LLMVVHPKQLSDD
+235 LLMVVHPKQFSDD

-256 VLRGGRLLAFV
+256 VLRGGRLLVFV
-267 DPDAETDVGGNP
+267 DPDAETDAGGNP
-279 MDPASLGMGRSSDL
+279 MDPASLGLGRSSDL
-293 GRLFGA
+293 GRLFDA

-358 SAGAFSLAETSPLK
+358 SVGFFSLAESSPLK

-392 LAAGDPSRLIEGL
+392 LAAGDPSRLLQGL

-413 LAARLSGNLKT
+413 LAARLSGTLKT
-424 AFPERRADKQLMQ
+424 AFPERHADKQLMQ
-437 SAKPANMIIVA
+437 SAKPANMILVA

-477 DFIYNA
+477 DFVYNA

-499 MTARRPF
+499 VTARRPF

-516 EQRYQL
+516 EQRYQA
-522 QEKQLQ
+522 QEQQLQ
-528 QQLADLE
+528 QQLAELE
-535 QKLSALQPAQ
+535 RKLSALQPAQ

-552 ALTAAQQVELQKF
+552 PLTAAQQAELQKF
-565 QKQKAQARRELRD
+565 QKQKTQARRELRE

-587 DELGGRIKLLNILA
+587 DELGGRIKLINILA
-601 MPALVV
+601 MPMLVV
-607 MFAAFLAFRRRAQR
+607 LVAAFLAFRRRSR
-621 RSARSPG
+621 RRPA

>member
-1 MALFDRFLNRR
+1 MALFDRFFNRR

-23 ALFVGAVVLTGW
+23 LLFVGAVVLSGW
-35 LFRGQRLDLTQ
+35 LFRGLRLDLTQ
-46 NQQYTLSAGTVHILE
+46 NRQYTLSAGTLHILE

-73 SETATRNYP
+73 SETAARNYP
-82 QFRVFAQRVQEL
+82 QFRVFAQRVEEL
-94 LQEISERSRGK
+94 LLEISERSKGR
-105 VTLEVIDPVPFSDA
+105 VTLEVIDPEPFSDA
-119 EDQAAGFGLRGLPL
+119 EDQAASFGLRGLPL
-133 NNSGESLYFGLVGS
+133 GNNGGSLYFGLVGS
-147 TADGSDVIMPFIHPD
+147 TADGSEVIMPFVHPD

-169 DIAKLLSSLIES
+169 DVAKLLSSLIEP
-181 KPPVIALLSNLP
+181 KPPVIGLLSDLP

-223 QANPGSIGDDVD
+223 QADPGSIGDDVD
-235 LLMVVHPKQLSDD
+235 LLMVVHPKQFSDD

-256 VLRGGRLLAFV
+256 VLRGGRLLVFV
-267 DPDAETDVGGNP
+267 DPDAETDAGGNP
-279 MDPASLGMGRSSDL
+279 MDPASLGLGRSSDL
-293 GRLFGA
+293 GRLFDA

-358 SAGAFSLAETSPLK
+358 SVGFFSLAESSPLK

-392 LAAGDPSRLIEGL
+392 LAAGDPSRLLQGL

-413 LAARLSGNLKT
+413 LAARLSGTLKT
-424 AFPERRADKQLMQ
+424 AFPERHADKQLMQ
-437 SAKPANMIIVA
+437 SAKPANMILVA

-477 DFIYNA
+477 DFVYNA

-499 MTARRPF
+499 VTARRPF

-516 EQRYQL
+516 EQRYQA
-522 QEKQLQ
+522 QEQQLQ
-528 QQLADLE
+528 QQLAELE
-535 QKLSALQPAQ
+535 RKLSSLQPAQ

-552 ALTAAQQVELQKF
+552 PLTAAQQAELQKF
-565 QKQKAQARRELRD
+565 QKQKAQARRELRE

-587 DELGGRIKLLNILA
+587 DELGGRIKLINILA
-601 MPALVV
+601 MPVLVV
-607 MFAAFLAFRRRAQR
+607 LVAAFLAFRRRSQR
-621 RSARSPG
+621 RSA